1 MKKDDSRDNIWVYNQ
16 LREQIETLV
25 LKPGTE
31 LNLTELSESLG
42 VSRSPL
48 RDALLRLERDSL
60 VDIFPQKGT
69 RVSYLDISDIRQER
83 FMRMNLELGALKS
96 FMDLE
101 LNDLAK
107 EAYVTRLK
115 SLLLKQKAALISGSY
130 IDFLKADDEMH
141 ATFYSQLG
149 YERVYAVLFS
159 HTGNERRIRLLSSL
173 AGNIANDIETQH
185 EAIIDAIA
193 RGAKE
198 EVLELDRDHL
208 NKIED
213 EYPMLIEL
221 FPQYFLN

>member
-1 MKKDDSRDNIWVYNQ
+1 MKKDDSRANIWVYNQ

-185 EAIIDAIA
+185 EAIINAIA

-198 EVLELDRDHL
+198 EALELDRDHL

-221 FPQYFLN
+221 FPQYFLK

>member
-1 MKKDDSRDNIWVYNQ
+1 MKKDDSRANIWVYNQ

-221 FPQYFLN
+221 FPQYFSN

>member
-1 MKKDDSRDNIWVYNQ
+1 MKKDDSRANIWVYNQ

-198 EVLELDRDHL
+198 EALELDRDHL

-221 FPQYFLN
+221 FPQYFSN

>member
-1 MKKDDSRDNIWVYNQ
+1 MKKDDSRANIWVYNQ

-42 VSRSPL
+42 ISRSPL

-96 FMDLE
+96 LMNLE
-101 LNDLAK
+101 LNELAK
-107 EAYVTRLK
+107 EAYVTRLR

-149 YERVYAVLFS
+149 YERVYAVLYS
-159 HTGNERRIRLLSSL
+159 HTGNERRIRLLSNL

-198 EVLELDRDHL
+198 EVIELDRDHL

-221 FPQYFLN
+221 FPQYFSK

>member
-1 MKKDDSRDNIWVYNQ
+1 MKKDDSRANIWVYNQ

-198 EVLELDRDHL
+198 EALELDRDHL

-221 FPQYFLN
+221 FPQYFLK

>member
-1 MKKDDSRDNIWVYNQ
+1 MKKDDSRANIWVYNQ

-198 EVLELDRDHL
+198 EALELDRDHL

>member
-1 MKKDDSRDNIWVYNQ
+1 
-16 LREQIETLV
+16 
-25 LKPGTE
+25 
-31 LNLTELSESLG
+31 
-42 VSRSPL
+42 
-48 RDALLRLERDSL
+48 
-60 VDIFPQKGT
+60 
-69 RVSYLDISDIRQER
+69 
-83 FMRMNLELGALKS
+83 
-96 FMDLE
+96 
-101 LNDLAK
+101 
-107 EAYVTRLK
+107 
-115 SLLLKQKAALISGSY
+115 
-130 IDFLKADDEMH
+130 MH

-198 EVLELDRDHL
+198 EALELDRDHL

-221 FPQYFLN
+221 FPQYFLK

>member
-1 MKKDDSRDNIWVYNQ
+1 MKKDDSRANIWVYNQ

-149 YERVYAVLFS
+149 YERAYAVLFS

-198 EVLELDRDHL
+198 EALELDRDHL

-221 FPQYFLN
+221 FPQYFLK

>member
-1 MKKDDSRDNIWVYNQ
+1 MKKDDSRANIWVYNQ

-198 EVLELDRDHL
+198 EVIELDRDHL

>member
-1 MKKDDSRDNIWVYNQ
+1 MKKDDSRENIWVYNQ
-16 LREQIETLV
+16 LREKIETLE

-31 LNLTELSESLG
+31 LNLTELSDSLG

-60 VDIFPQKGT
+60 VDIFPPKGT
-69 RVSYLDISDIRQER
+69 RVRHLDTSGIRQER
-83 FMRMNLELGALKS
+83 FMGMNLELGALKS

-198 EVLELDRDHL
+198 EVIELDRDHL

-221 FPQYFLN
+221 FPQYFLK

>member
-1 MKKDDSRDNIWVYNQ
+1 MKKDDSRANIWVYNQ

-198 EVLELDRDHL
+198 EVIELDRDHL

-221 FPQYFLN
+221 FPQYFLK

>member
-1 MKKDDSRDNIWVYNQ
+1 MKKDDSRANIWVYNQ

-149 YERVYAVLFS
+149 YERVYAVVFS

-198 EVLELDRDHL
+198 EALELDRDHL

-221 FPQYFLN
+221 FPQYFLK

>member
-1 MKKDDSRDNIWVYNQ
+1 MKKDDSRANIWVYNQ

-221 FPQYFLN
+221 FPQYFLK

>member
-1 MKKDDSRDNIWVYNQ
+1 MKKDDSRANIWVYNQ

>member
-1 MKKDDSRDNIWVYNQ
+1 MKKDDSRANIWVYNQ

-141 ATFYSQLG
+141 ATF
-149 YERVYAVLFS
+149 
-159 HTGNERRIRLLSSL
+159 
-173 AGNIANDIETQH
+173 
-185 EAIIDAIA
+185 
-193 RGAKE
+193 
-198 EVLELDRDHL
+198 
-208 NKIED
+208 
-213 EYPMLIEL
+213 
-221 FPQYFLN
+221 

>member
-1 MKKDDSRDNIWVYNQ
+1 MKKDDSRANIWVYNQ

-185 EAIIDAIA
+185 EAIIDAIS

-198 EVLELDRDHL
+198 EALELDRDHL

-221 FPQYFLN
+221 FPQYFLK